1 MRVEGE
7 WLDNIA
13 DKLDW
18 QRTQSDYARLTF
30 DGFESSIA
38 CTQVAANNFE
48 LKPAFVQMVQ
58 QSTQFH
64 GLPDEDPNSH
74 IGWLLEVFDMLKIN
88 NVYDDAIRL

>member
-13 DKLDW
+13 DQLDW

-48 LKPAFVQMVQ
+48 LKPAFV
-58 QSTQFH
+58 
-64 GLPDEDPNSH
+64 
-74 IGWLLEVFDMLKIN
+74 
-88 NVYDDAIRL
+88 